1 MLSKDWQR
9 WGLNILCLED
19 FLDSE
24 MICRKLLFFLTV
36 KFLIQR
42 IWILK
47 EQSIKWVP
55 GVSRNIQ
62 SLELCVPLNLEV
74 LTGTLRRVF
83 GFHIIKSGYC
93 KILRGKHRQNII
105 WHKSQQHLF
114 QSIYYSN
121 GSKSKNKQIRPNLT
135 QNFLHSKGNHK

>member
-74 LTGTLRRVF
+74 LTGTLRWVF
-83 GFHIIKSGYC
+83 GFHIIKSWYY
-93 KILRGKHRQNII
+93 KILRWKHSQNII

>member
-19 FLDSE
+19 FLESE
-24 MICRKLLFFLTV
+24 NDLWKTFIFLTV
-36 KFLIQR
+36 NFLIQR

-83 GFHIIKSGYC
+83 GFHIIKSEYY
-93 KILRGKHRQNII
+93 KILRGKHRQNMI

-121 GSKSKNKQIRPNLT
+121 GSKSKNKQIRPNLA
-135 QNFLHSKGNHK
+135 QKFLHSKGNHK